1 MPAKERTVRLN
12 SLLQEVIT
20 EVIRRDLHHAADIDE
35 FIAITKVE
43 ITRDLSY
50 AKVYV
55 TVIGDEKKKKRAIDA
70 LHKASRKIAVL
81 ASKKVVMRHFPL
93 LEFILDEGLEK
104 QLKME
109 QLLLKISEERS
120 RRDTSHTST
129 LDSTSESNDPIE

>member
-20 EVIRRDLHHAADIDE
+20 EVIRRDFHHSANIDE

-43 ITRDLSY
+43 ITRDLAY

-55 TVIGDEKKKKRAIDA
+55 TVIGDDQKKRRSLEA
-70 LHKASRKIAVL
+70 LQKASRKIAVL
-81 ASKKVVMRHFPL
+81 SSKKVVMRHFPL
-93 LEFILDEGLEK
+93 LDFILDEGLDK

-109 QLLLKISEERS
+109 ELLLKISDERS
-120 RRDTSHTST
+120 RRQVSQEKTVE
-129 LDSTSESNDPIE
+129 SEDPIE